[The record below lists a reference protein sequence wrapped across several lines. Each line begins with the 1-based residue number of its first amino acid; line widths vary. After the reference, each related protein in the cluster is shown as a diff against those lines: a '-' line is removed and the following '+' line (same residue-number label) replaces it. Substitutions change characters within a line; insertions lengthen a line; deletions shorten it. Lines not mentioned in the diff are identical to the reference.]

1 MNGDIVKSVLM
12 LKDGTAFK
20 QNIDVVEW
28 NEIEC
33 SFMLSKNVRHIHE
46 DLILEVIGNIY
57 ENKELLNET
66 DR

>member
-33 SFMLSKNVRHIHE
+33 SFMLSKNVRHFHE